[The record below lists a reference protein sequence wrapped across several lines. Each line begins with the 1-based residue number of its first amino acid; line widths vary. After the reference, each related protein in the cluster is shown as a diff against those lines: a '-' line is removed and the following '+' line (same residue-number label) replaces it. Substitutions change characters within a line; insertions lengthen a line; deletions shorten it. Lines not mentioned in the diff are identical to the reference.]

1 MLQRIILWSDLHLEC
16 GKFKVPKRPED
27 AETIL
32 ILNGDIGERGKP
44 REFVERCAKQFKFVL
59 YILGNHE
66 FYGGE
71 YNAVKKYW
79 KDREAEHDNL
89 FVLDNEVFIH
99 DDIRILGAT
108 MWTDLNNGD
117 FMAMEYAK
125 RNMNDYHVI
134 ELYTPNE
141 VGPYIHQNT
150 RRLQP
155 SDTIKYHAA
164 TISFFEEEL
173 SKEWDGTTIVCT
185 HFSPSPSLAA
195 GEFANHPLNPA
206 FHANCDR
213 LFNQYKIDYW
223 LFGHTHTA
231 INVKLGD
238 TYVMSN
244 PRGYVGYE
252 DPDDIG
258 FDENFVLLV

>member
-1 MLQRIILWSDLHLEC
+1 MTTLIRLYSDLHLEC
-16 GKFKVPKRPED
+16 GKFKVPKHPQD

-44 REFVERCAKQFKFVL
+44 REFVERCTKQFKFVL

-71 YNAVKKYW
+71 YHAVKQYW
-79 KDREAEHDNL
+79 KDREAENENL
-89 FVLDNEVFIH
+89 FVLDNEVFVH
-99 DDIRILGAT
+99 NDVRILGAT
-108 MWTDLNNGD
+108 MWTDLTKGD
-117 FMAMEYAK
+117 FLAMEYAR

-134 ELYTPNE
+134 DIYNPGESAYKVQRKLMPD
-141 VGPYIHQNT
+141 
-150 RRLQP
+150 
-155 SDTIKYHAA
+155 DTVKFHAA
-164 TISFFEEEL
+164 TIAFFKEEL
-173 SKEWDGTTIVCT
+173 AKEFEGTTIVCT

-195 GEFANHPLNPA
+195 GKYAYHPLNPA
-206 FHANCDR
+206 FHANCDYM
-213 LFNQYKIDYW
+213 FTEYKIDYW

-231 INVKLGD
+231 INVKLAD

-252 DPDDIG
+252 SQEEVG
-258 FDENFVLLV
+258 FDENFVLMV